1 MSCTKSRDI
10 VWPASTCSDRQNPP
24 DSVPWGRWR
33 DSANVIV
40 DSEVALRRGG
50 WTRWGS
56 DYDVP
61 DPDLH
66 GYGATTIYSLS
77 QERGRRV
84 LLAAD
89 SSTIRRWVPP
99 GPLESEL
106 EGTWTTV
113 GGPPALEAGERRS
126 IASVGEICIFAGG
139 IGGATAEAIWSYNTR
154 TGVVAAL
161 SNTIGLTSA
170 QFAVSWRGVM
180 FYLDVVMDG
189 ARVGHRVV
197 WSDFNDPTSVDPGV
211 DSIAGFQDLDPGEF
225 LLGAAISGDSLYL
238 YTDRSIW
245 RVVATGDD
253 EVYRFQKVYGHATG
267 HRCIW
272 APYTLDVLPDGNM
285 IYIGDNGR
293 IYVYSP
299 YQASPEEPEWTKVG
313 TPDLKRGSSSCRLFA
328 GKVCDN
334 GATLEYLLSYPEAAD
349 DTVPTA
355 TYAIDFERL
364 CVSRIDHGFWT
375 FHTWFNSTESAEC
388 ARPTQ
393 LMLSSAGDD
402 SLKEARF
409 FDIYVRERW
418 DSEAEDW
425 VDDSYTTSYWSGA
438 LGFDLPDKN
447 KRMVRM
453 DVLAHTPADQTGGS
467 IQLYVGSSN
476 YPAEPATYFKSC
488 PITWFTLSAKAVPC
502 ATATSVPVPWR
513 FIVEGRYLYFR
524 ISITGQACAL
534 SKIVANIEAV

>member
-1 MSCTKSRDI
+1 MSCSKARDLS
-10 VWPASTCSDRQNPP
+10 WPASTCADRQNPP
-24 DSVPWGRWR
+24 DAVPWGRFR
-33 DSANVIV
+33 DTLNVVV
-40 DSEVALRRGG
+40 DSEIALRRGG
-50 WTRWGS
+50 WTRWGAEFEE
-56 DYDVP
+56 VEN
-61 DPDLH
+61 PDLH
-66 GYGATTIYSLS
+66 GTSVRTLFSWS
-77 QERGRRV
+77 QAWGNRI
-84 LLAAD
+84 LLAG
-89 SSTIRRWVPP
+89 STAGVHRWSP
-99 GPLESEL
+99 GS
-106 EGTWTTV
+106 GVWSAIAGV
-113 GGPPALEAGERRS
+113 PALESDERRS
-126 IASVGEICIFAGG
+126 FAAVGDTCIFAGG
-139 IGGATAEAIWSYNTR
+139 LGGSVAETITSYTVGNV
-154 TGVVAAL
+154 GVSTIADL
-161 SNTIGLTSA
+161 TTIGLSA
-170 QFAVSWRGVM
+170 ANLAVEWRGVIFLM
-180 FYLDVVMDG
+180 DVVMEG
-189 ARVGHRVV
+189 SRVGHRIV
-197 WSDFNDPTSVDPGV
+197 WSDFNAPLSYVPGV
-211 DSIAGFQDLDPGEF
+211 DSIAGFQDLDPGEII
-225 LLGAAISGDSLYL
+225 LGAAISGDSLYL
-238 YTDRSIW
+238 FTDRSIW

-253 EVYRFQKVYGHATG
+253 EVYRFQQVYRSATG
-267 HRCIW
+267 HRCLW
-272 APYTLDVLPDGNM
+272 GPYTLDVLPDGNV
-285 IYIGDNGR
+285 IYLGDNGR
-293 IYVYSP
+293 VYVYSP

-313 TPDLKRGSSSCRLFA
+313 TPDLKRRLSSCRLFA

-334 GATLEYLLSYPEAAD
+334 GATLEYLISYPEAET
-349 DTVPTA
+349 DTAPTA

-364 CVSRIDHGFWT
+364 CVSRIDHGLWVT
-375 FHTWFNSTESAEC
+375 YTWYSFASEC
-388 ARPTQ
+388 PRPTQ

-409 FDIYVRERW
+409 FDTYVRERW

-524 ISITGQACAL
+524 LSITGQACAL